1 MPKPVALVSSS
12 DIQAQAFLDVVR
24 EVGGAIE
31 DAKAL
36 QGRISQGERH
46 VWVALDK
53 SLLNEYEADE
63 VELIRQQLGG
73 KPRSCILLD
82 ISRTVG
88 SERLALEFAC
98 ACAERWP
105 CVVYNLRDTVLS
117 AAELWRWRK
126 IEKTGLP
133 L

>member
-12 DIQAQAFLDVVR
+12 DIKGQAFLEVVR

-46 VWVALDK
+46 VWVALDN

-63 VELIRQQLGG
+63 IELIRQKLGG
-73 KPRSCILLD
+73 KPQSCILLD
-82 ISRTVG
+82 VSRTAG

-105 CVVYNLRDTVLS
+105 CVVYNLRDKVIS
-117 AAELWRWRK
+117 AAELLRLRK
-126 IEKTGLP
+126 TGKEGLP

>member
-1 MPKPVALVSSS
+1 MPKPFALVSSS
-12 DIQAQAFLDVVR
+12 DIKEQAFLDVVQ
-24 EVGGAIE
+24 EVGGVIE
-31 DAKAL
+31 DADAL

-46 VWVALDK
+46 VWVALDN

-63 VELIRQQLGG
+63 VELIHQKLGG
-73 KPRSCILLD
+73 RPQSCILLD
-82 ISRTVG
+82 VSRTAG

-105 CVVYNLRDTVLS
+105 CVVYNLLNKVIS
-117 AAELWRWRK
+117 ASELLRLRK
-126 IEKTGLP
+126 TAQEDWP

>member
-12 DIQAQAFLDVVR
+12 AITGQAFLDVVR

-31 DAKAL
+31 DAQAL

-46 VWVALDK
+46 VWVALDN

-63 VELIRQQLGG
+63 VELIRQELGG
-73 KPRSCILLD
+73 KPYSCILLD
-82 ISRTVG
+82 VSRTVG

-98 ACAERWP
+98 ACVERWP
-105 CVVYNLRDTVLS
+105 CVVYNLRDTVIS
-117 AAELWRWRK
+117 AAELLRLRK
-126 IEKTGLP
+126 TEKAGLP

>member
-12 DIQAQAFLDVVR
+12 DIKWQAFLDVVR

-46 VWVALDK
+46 VWVALDN

-63 VELIRQQLGG
+63 VELIRQKLGG
-73 KPRSCILLD
+73 KPQSCIVLD
-82 ISRTVG
+82 VSRTAG
-88 SERLALEFAC
+88 SARLALEFAC

-105 CVVYNLRDTVLS
+105 CVVYNLRDKVLS
-117 AAELWRWRK
+117 ASELLRLRQT
-126 IEKTGLP
+126 EKAGLP

>member
-1 MPKPVALVSSS
+1 MPKPFALVSSS
-12 DIQAQAFLDVVR
+12 DIQGPAFLDVMR
-24 EVGGAIE
+24 EVGGVIE

-46 VWVALDK
+46 VLVALDH

-63 VELIRQQLGG
+63 IELIRQKLGG
-73 KPRSCILLD
+73 RPQSCILLD
-82 ISRTVG
+82 VSRTVG
-88 SERLALEFAC
+88 SERLALEFAG

-105 CVVYNLRDTVLS
+105 CVIYNLRDKVLLAS
-117 AAELWRWRK
+117 ELLRLRQT
-126 IEKTGLP
+126 EKEGWP

>member
-1 MPKPVALVSSS
+1 MPKPFALVSSS
-12 DIQAQAFLDVVR
+12 DITEQEFLDVVR
-24 EVGGAIE
+24 EGGGVIE

-46 VWVALDK
+46 VWVALDNG
-53 SLLNEYEADE
+53 LLDEYEADE
-63 VELIRQQLGG
+63 IELICLQLGG
-73 KPRSCILLD
+73 RPQSCILLD
-82 ISRTVG
+82 VSRTAG

-105 CVVYNLRDTVLS
+105 CVVYNLLNKVVS
-117 AAELWRWRK
+117 APELLRLRK
-126 IEKTGLP
+126 TDKEDLP

>member
-1 MPKPVALVSSS
+1 MPKPFALVSSS
-12 DIQAQAFLDVVR
+12 DIKGQAFLDVVR
-24 EVGGAIE
+24 EVGGVIE

-46 VWVALDK
+46 VWVALDH

-63 VELIRQQLGG
+63 IELIRQKLGG
-73 KPRSCILLD
+73 RPQSCILLD
-82 ISRTVG
+82 VSRTVG
-88 SERLALEFAC
+88 SERLALEFAG

-105 CVVYNLRDTVLS
+105 CVIYNLRDKVLS
-117 AAELWRWRK
+117 ASELLRLRQT
-126 IEKTGLP
+126 EKEGWP

>member
-12 DIQAQAFLDVVR
+12 DIQGQAFLDVVR

-46 VWVALDK
+46 VWVALDN
-53 SLLNEYEADE
+53 SLLNEYETEE
-63 VELIRQQLGG
+63 VELIHQKLGG
-73 KPRSCILLD
+73 KPQSCILLD
-82 ISRTVG
+82 ISRTAG

-98 ACAERWP
+98 TCAERWP
-105 CVVYNLRDTVLS
+105 CVVYNLWDTVIL
-117 AAELWRWRK
+117 AAELLRLRK
-126 IEKTGLP
+126 TGKAGLP

>member
-12 DIQAQAFLDVVR
+12 AITGQAFLDVIR
-24 EVGGAIE
+24 AVGGAIE
-31 DAKAL
+31 DAQAL

-46 VWVALDK
+46 VWVALDN
-53 SLLNEYEADE
+53 SLLNEYETEE
-63 VELIRQQLGG
+63 VELIHQKLGG

-82 ISRTVG
+82 VSRTAG

-98 ACAERWP
+98 ACTERWP
-105 CVVYNLRDTVLS
+105 CVVYNLRNKVIS
-117 AAELWRWRK
+117 AAELLRLHK
-126 IEKTGLP
+126 TEKAGLP

>member
-1 MPKPVALVSSS
+1 MPKPVALISSS
-12 DIQAQAFLDVVR
+12 EVTGQAFLNVVR
-24 EVGGAIE
+24 QVGGAIE

-46 VWVALDK
+46 VWVALDN

-73 KPRSCILLD
+73 KPQSCILLEV
-82 ISRTVG
+82 SRTAG
-88 SERLALEFAC
+88 SERLALEFAY

-105 CVVYNLRDTVLS
+105 CVVYNLRDKVIS
-117 AAELWRWRK
+117 AAELLRLRK
-126 IEKTGLP
+126 TEKAGLP

>member
-1 MPKPVALVSSS
+1 MPKPFALVSSG
-12 DIQAQAFLDVVR
+12 DIKGQAFLDVVR
-24 EVGGAIE
+24 EVGGVIE

-46 VWVALDK
+46 VWVALDNN
-53 SLLNEYEADE
+53 LLNEYEADE
-63 VELIRQQLGG
+63 VELIRQKLGG
-73 KPRSCILLD
+73 NPQSCILLD
-82 ISRTVG
+82 VSRTAG

-105 CVVYNLRDTVLS
+105 CVVYNLRDKVLS
-117 AAELWRWRK
+117 ASELLRLRK
-126 IEKTGLP
+126 TEKEDWP

>member
-12 DIQAQAFLDVVR
+12 DIQGQAFLDVVR

-31 DAKAL
+31 DARAL

-46 VWVALDK
+46 VWVALDN

-63 VELIRQQLGG
+63 VELIRQKLGG
-73 KPRSCILLD
+73 KPQSCILLD
-82 ISRTVG
+82 VSRTAG

-105 CVVYNLRDTVLS
+105 CVVYNLRDKVIS
-117 AAELWRWRK
+117 ASELLRLR
-126 IEKTGLP
+126 KTGKAALP

>member
-1 MPKPVALVSSS
+1 MPKPFALVSSS
-12 DIQAQAFLDVVR
+12 DIKERAFLDVVQ
-24 EVGGAIE
+24 EVGGVIE
-31 DAKAL
+31 DADAL

-46 VWVALDK
+46 VWVALDN

-63 VELIRQQLGG
+63 VELIHQKLGG
-73 KPRSCILLD
+73 RPQSCILLD
-82 ISRTVG
+82 VSRTAG

-105 CVVYNLRDTVLS
+105 CVVYNLLNKVIS
-117 AAELWRWRK
+117 APELLRLRK
-126 IEKTGLP
+126 TAQEDWP

>member
-1 MPKPVALVSSS
+1 MPKPVALISSS
-12 DIQAQAFLDVVR
+12 EVTGQAFLNVVR
-24 EVGGAIE
+24 QVGGAIE
-31 DAKAL
+31 DTKAL

-46 VWVALDK
+46 VWVALDN

-73 KPRSCILLD
+73 KPQSCILLEV
-82 ISRTVG
+82 SRTAG
-88 SERLALEFAC
+88 SERLALEFAY

-105 CVVYNLRDTVLS
+105 CVVYNLRDKVIS
-117 AAELWRWRK
+117 AAELLRLRK
-126 IEKTGLP
+126 TEKAGLP

>member
-1 MPKPVALVSSS
+1 MPKPFALVSSS
-12 DIQAQAFLDVVR
+12 DIKGQEFLDVVR
-24 EVGGAIE
+24 AVGGVIE

-46 VWVALDK
+46 VWVALDN

-63 VELIRQQLGG
+63 IELMQQKLGG
-73 KPRSCILLD
+73 RPQSCILLD
-82 ISRTVG
+82 VSRTGG

-105 CVVYNLRDTVLS
+105 CVVYNLRDKVLS
-117 AAELWRWRK
+117 ASELLRLRK
-126 IEKTGLP
+126 TEKEDLP

>member
-1 MPKPVALVSSS
+1 MPKPFALVSSS
-12 DIQAQAFLDVVR
+12 DIKRQAFLDVVR
-24 EVGGAIE
+24 AVGGVIE

-46 VWVALDK
+46 VWVVRDN

-63 VELIRQQLGG
+63 IELIQQKLGG
-73 KPRSCILLD
+73 RPQSCILLD
-82 ISRTVG
+82 VSRTAG

-98 ACAERWP
+98 TCAERWP
-105 CVVYNLRDTVLS
+105 CVVYNLRDKVLS
-117 AAELWRWRK
+117 ASELLRLRK
-126 IEKTGLP
+126 TETADWP

>member
-12 DIQAQAFLDVVR
+12 AITGQAFLDVVR

-46 VWVALDK
+46 VWVALDNN
-53 SLLNEYEADE
+53 LLNEYETEE
-63 VELIRQQLGG
+63 VEMIRQKLGG
-73 KPRSCILLD
+73 KPHSCILLD
-82 ISRTVG
+82 VSRTAG

-105 CVVYNLRDTVLS
+105 CVVYNLRDKVIS
-117 AAELWRWRK
+117 AAELLQLRK
-126 IEKTGLP
+126 TEKAGLP